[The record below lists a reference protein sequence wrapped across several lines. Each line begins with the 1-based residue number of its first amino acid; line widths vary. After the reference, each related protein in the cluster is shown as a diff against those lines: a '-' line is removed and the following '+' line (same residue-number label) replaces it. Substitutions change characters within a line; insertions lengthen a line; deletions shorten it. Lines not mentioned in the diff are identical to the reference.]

1 MGAGPRGADQVQVA
15 PNLLLARGHFLGGV
29 FYGKA
34 SLLGSIISLHQEVS
48 DAVAGYLQGD
58 YQTTHPQGV
67 PLPENIPLGNSAAEL
82 EATTL
87 FLDVRQSS
95 DITNAFRRQTAA
107 KMMKAY
113 FSGSVKIINS
123 NDGQVRSFNGDGML
137 AIFVGN
143 RRSNNA
149 VKAAMQVKR
158 FVGNILE
165 PQFRRY
171 FANNQQAL
179 GRALDF
185 SVGAGLDEGT
195 IFAVRVGIRGTNDVA
210 WVGRCTNTSA
220 KLSNITQSPNNI
232 AITRAV
238 YERLNQDRKFSNDA
252 HMWSDEQFREFGG
265 VRRAIRTTSFYWR
278 LGAES

>member
-1 MGAGPRGADQVQVA
+1 MTTDKDALLTALPLKIRLRCVRGGMMSQ
-15 PNLLLARGHFLGGV
+15 
-29 FYGKA
+29 
-34 SLLGSIISLHQEVS
+34 HQEVS

-58 YQTTHPQGV
+58 YQTTRLQDV

-95 DITNAFRRQTAA
+95 DITNSFRRQTAA

-123 NDGQVRSFNGDGML
+123 NKGYVRSFNGDGML
-137 AIFVGN
+137 ALFMGD

-149 VKAAMQVKR
+149 VRAAMQVKR
-158 FVGNILE
+158 FVLNVLE

-195 IFAVRVGIRGTNDVA
+195 ILAVRVGIKGTNDVA

-220 KLSNITQSPNNI
+220 KLSNITRSPQNI

-238 YERLNQDRKFSNDA
+238 YERLDDDRKFSNGT
-252 HMWSDEQFREFGG
+252 HVWSDEQLHEFGG
-265 VRRAIRTTSFYWR
+265 VTRAIRTTSYYWH
-278 LGAES
+278 LAGES